1 MLALRNFFIVCITL
15 LLLFVT
21 TNTTLAA
28 AGRLTLDEAVQQAI
42 ANDPW
47 LIANQ
52 QNEAAILARSVAAEV
67 LPDPKFNIG
76 LMNFPTD
83 TFNYAQEPMTQIS
96 VGVSQML
103 PRGDTLALNSH
114 RLRLQSHQM
123 PLLREDRKAKVSLVV
138 TQLWLDALKASYG
151 IRLIE
156 GNRVLFE
163 QLTDIVSSSYS
174 SALGQTRQLDLVRA
188 QVELDQL
195 DERLT
200 EVQQRQTRAVQQLG
214 EWLEGMPSD
223 VLMLTS
229 ALDQSMPEWSTPM
242 VLSQDDLTQRLLQH
256 PSLRLM
262 DQMTKVAQSEIHIA
276 EQQYEPEWGLSVS
289 YGFRGDDA
297 RGTDRPDLL
306 SVGVSVDMPI
316 FSRKRQDSQVQAE
329 THEKEAMRTERLL
342 KLRSLLANYRTLEAE
357 LQRLDQRQE
366 LYREKLLPGLQQSA
380 EAAINAYAVDD
391 GNFADVVQ
399 ARIGELN
406 AKLSLLSIELEHSRK
421 IAEMDYLLVGN
432 QRETRQ

>member
-1 MLALRNFFIVCITL
+1 MFELRNFFIVCIAL
-15 LLLFVT
+15 LLSVT
-21 TNTTLAA
+21 TDRALAA
-28 AGRLTLDEAVQQAI
+28 AGPLTLDEAVQQAI

-67 LPDPKFNIG
+67 LPDPKFNVG

-103 PRGDTLALNSH
+103 PRGDTLALNSQ

-123 PLLREDRKAKVSLVV
+123 PLLREDRKARVGLMV
-138 TQLWLDALKASYG
+138 TQLWLDALKASHS
-151 IRLIE
+151 IMLIE
-156 GNRVLFE
+156 ENRILFE
-163 QLTDIVSSSYS
+163 QLSDIVSSGYS
-174 SALGQTRQLDLVRA
+174 STFGQARQLDLVRA

-195 DERLT
+195 DERLM
-200 EVQQRQTRAVQQLG
+200 EVQQQQTRAVQQLG
-214 EWLEGMPSD
+214 EWLVGTSSD
-223 VLMLTS
+223 VSMLPSTPG
-229 ALDQSMPEWSTPM
+229 QSMPEWPTPM

-256 PSLRLM
+256 PSLRLI
-262 DQMTKVAQSEIHIA
+262 DQMTKVAQSEIYIA
-276 EQQYEPEWGLSVS
+276 EQQYEPEWGLNVS

-306 SVGVSVDMPI
+306 SFGVSVDMPI
-316 FSRKRQDSQVQAE
+316 FSSKRQDSQVQAE
-329 THEKEAMRTERLL
+329 TYEKESMRTERLL
-342 KLRSLLANYRTLEAE
+342 KLRSLLTNYRTLEAE
-357 LQRLDQRQE
+357 LQRLDQRRE

-421 IAEMDYLLVGN
+421 IAEMHYLLVGN
-432 QRETRQ
+432 QRGMK

>member
-1 MLALRNFFIVCITL
+1 MFELRNFFIVCIAL
-15 LLLFVT
+15 LLSVT
-21 TNTTLAA
+21 TDRALAA
-28 AGRLTLDEAVQQAI
+28 AGPLTLDEAVQQAI

-67 LPDPKFNIG
+67 LPDPKFNVG

-103 PRGDTLALNSH
+103 PRGDTLALNSQ

-123 PLLREDRKAKVSLVV
+123 PLLREDRKARVGLMV
-138 TQLWLDALKASYG
+138 TQLWLDALKASHS
-151 IRLIE
+151 IMLIE
-156 GNRVLFE
+156 ENRILFE
-163 QLTDIVSSSYS
+163 QLSDIVSSGYS
-174 SALGQTRQLDLVRA
+174 STFGQTRQLDLVRA

-195 DERLT
+195 DERLM
-200 EVQQRQTRAVQQLG
+200 EVQQQQTRAVQQLG
-214 EWLEGMPSD
+214 EWLVGTSSD
-223 VLMLTS
+223 VSMLPSTPG
-229 ALDQSMPEWSTPM
+229 QSMPEWPTPM

-256 PSLRLM
+256 PSLRLI
-262 DQMTKVAQSEIHIA
+262 DQMTKVAQSEIYIA
-276 EQQYEPEWGLSVS
+276 EQQYEPEWGLNVS

-306 SVGVSVDMPI
+306 SFGVSVDMPI
-316 FSRKRQDSQVQAE
+316 FSSKRQDSQVQAE
-329 THEKEAMRTERLL
+329 TYEKESMRTERLL
-342 KLRSLLANYRTLEAE
+342 KLRSLLTNYRTLEAE
-357 LQRLDQRQE
+357 LQRLDQRRE

-421 IAEMDYLLVGN
+421 IAEMHYLLVGN
-432 QRETRQ
+432 QRGMK

>member
-1 MLALRNFFIVCITL
+1 
-15 LLLFVT
+15 
-21 TNTTLAA
+21 
-28 AGRLTLDEAVQQAI
+28 
-42 ANDPW
+42 
-47 LIANQ
+47 
-52 QNEAAILARSVAAEV
+52 
-67 LPDPKFNIG
+67 
-76 LMNFPTD
+76 
-83 TFNYAQEPMTQIS
+83 
-96 VGVSQML
+96 
-103 PRGDTLALNSH
+103 
-114 RLRLQSHQM
+114 
-123 PLLREDRKAKVSLVV
+123 
-138 TQLWLDALKASYG
+138 
-151 IRLIE
+151 
-156 GNRVLFE
+156 
-163 QLTDIVSSSYS
+163 
-174 SALGQTRQLDLVRA
+174 
-188 QVELDQL
+188 VELDQL

-200 EVQQRQTRAVQQLG
+200 EVQQQQTRAVRQLD

-223 VLMLTS
+223 VSMLTS
-229 ALDQSMPEWSTPM
+229 ALDQSMPERSTPM

-262 DQMTKVAQSEIHIA
+262 DQMTQVAQSDIHIA
-276 EQQYEPEWGLSVS
+276 EQQYEPEWAFNVS

-329 THEKEAMRTERLL
+329 TYEKEAMRTERLL

-357 LQRLDQRQE
+357 LQRLDQRRE
-366 LYREKLLPGLQQSA
+366 LCREKLLPGLQQSA

-406 AKLSLLSIELEHSRK
+406 AKLSLLFIELEHSRK

-432 QRETRQ
+432 QRGTKQ